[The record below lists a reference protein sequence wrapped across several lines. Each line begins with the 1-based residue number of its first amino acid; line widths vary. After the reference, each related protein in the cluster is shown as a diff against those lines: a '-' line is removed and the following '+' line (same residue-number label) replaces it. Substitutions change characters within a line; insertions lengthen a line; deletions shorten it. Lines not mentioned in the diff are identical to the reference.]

1 MKQVIGGDFHVTN
14 ISRLDLLLVQVRVR
28 RWNAARGATLF
39 VRAESAIR
47 LVVGRGIDAI
57 NAIKLPTTDL
67 R

>member
-1 MKQVIGGDFHVTN
+1 MRQVISSDFQVTN

-39 VRAESAIR
+39 VRVESAIR
-47 LVVGRGIDAI
+47 MALGRGIDTI